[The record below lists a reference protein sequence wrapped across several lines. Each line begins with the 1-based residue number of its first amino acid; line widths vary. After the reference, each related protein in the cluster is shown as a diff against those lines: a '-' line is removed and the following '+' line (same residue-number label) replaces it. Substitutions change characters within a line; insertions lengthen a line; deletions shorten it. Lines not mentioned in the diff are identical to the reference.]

1 MLCSQI
7 IRGLRAHNHLVE
19 YDVYRNSIGALGF
32 VDRCVIGSGIM
43 TVCPTTIN
51 VERVAR
57 S

>member
-7 IRGLRAHNHLVE
+7 VRVSRPHNDLVE
-19 YDVYRNSIGALGF
+19 YDGYRNSIGALGY
-32 VDRCVIGSGIM
+32 VDRCESGLDIM